1 MRINFKDST
10 LEVNPAFIMSVQR
23 GNVYFVTIA
32 FVAQGE
38 PIIVPVEDPKD
49 KAYLDKIIESW

>member
-1 MRINFKDST
+1 
-10 LEVNPAFIMSVQR
+10 MSVQR